1 MTDLDHMQYI
11 QKTLPNLPIH
21 SFHQDESG
29 WDNVAILINDEWLF
43 RFPRKVEYAKKIP
56 REKQLYEVLSPM
68 LQTQQIEVPNY
79 HILYKNKVDTIPV
92 CSYYKI
98 IHGKPFKP
106 SYLHNLSINEKT
118 KIVTQL
124 ASFLAAFHTVP
135 ITLAK
140 EWGFQVE
147 QTPEYWKKLY
157 MKLKHYLFT
166 TFTIEET
173 KRLNTLFQTFFE
185 QLYTS
190 SSPQTVIHADLT
202 HNHILFHPL
211 LRHIA
216 GIIDIGDAQIGDP
229 AFDFAGLYADYGHA
243 FTLEVYEEYTSLT
256 NRTDTTFFERIISFY
271 QYSPILHDLVYGFET
286 NDSKMI
292 ENNTKRLLH
301 VLRGIR

>member
-1 MTDLDHMQYI
+1 MQYI
-11 QKTLPNLPIH
+11 RKTLPNLPIH

-29 WDNVAILINDEWLF
+29 WDNVAIMINDEWLF

-56 REKQLYEVLSPM
+56 REKQLYDVLAPM

-79 HILYKNKVDTIPV
+79 HILYENKEDTIPV

-98 IHGKPFKP
+98 IHGKPFTP
-106 SYLHNLSINEKT
+106 SYLHNLSIHEKT

-124 ASFLAAFHTVP
+124 ATFLAAFHTVP

-140 EWGFQVE
+140 EWGFQVG
-147 QTPEYWKKLY
+147 QTAEYWKELY
-157 MKLKHYLFT
+157 TKLKHYLFT

-173 KRLNTLFQTFFE
+173 KRLNTLFQTFLE

-190 SSPQTVIHADLT
+190 SSSHTVIHADLA

-211 LRHIA
+211 LRYIT

-243 FTLEVYEEYTSLT
+243 FTLEVYEEYTALT
-256 NRTDTTFFERIISFY
+256 NRKDTTFLKRIISFY
-271 QYSPILHDLVYGFET
+271 QYSPILHDLIHGFET

-292 ENNTKRLLH
+292 ENNQKRLLH
-301 VLRGIR
+301 VLMGIR

>member
-1 MTDLDHMQYI
+1 MTYYMQYI
-11 QKTLPNLPIH
+11 RKTLPNLPIH

-29 WDNVAILINDEWLF
+29 WDNIAILINDEWLF

-68 LQTQQIEVPNY
+68 LQIQQIEVPNY
-79 HILYKNKVDTIPV
+79 HILYENKIDTTPV
-92 CSYYKI
+92 CSYYKM

-147 QTPEYWKKLY
+147 QTAEYWKKLH
-157 MKLKHYLFT
+157 MKLQHYLFT

-173 KRLNTLFQTFFE
+173 KQLNRLFQTFLE

-190 SSPQTVIHADLT
+190 SSLQTVIHADLT
-202 HNHILFHPL
+202 HKHILFHPL
-211 LRHIA
+211 LKHIA

-229 AFDFAGLYADYGHA
+229 AFDFAGLYADYGHI
-243 FTLEVYEEYTSLT
+243 FTLEVYEEYATLT
-256 NRTDTTFFERIISFY
+256 NNKDATFFERIISFY
-271 QYSPILHDLVYGFET
+271 QYSPILHNLVYGFET

-292 ENNTKRLLH
+292 ENTQERLLH

>member
-1 MTDLDHMQYI
+1 MQYI
-11 QKTLPNLPIH
+11 QKTLPTFPIH

-56 REKQLYEVLSPM
+56 LEKQLYEVLAPT
-68 LQTQQIEVPNY
+68 LQIQKIEVPNY
-79 HILYKNKVDTIPV
+79 HILYENKTDTIPV
-92 CSYYKI
+92 CSYYKM

-135 ITLAK
+135 IKLAK

-147 QTPEYWKKLY
+147 QTAEYWKELY
-157 MKLKHYLFT
+157 MKLKHYLFA

-173 KRLNTLFQTFFE
+173 KQLHELFQTFLE
-185 QLYTS
+185 PLYTS
-190 SSPQTVIHADLT
+190 SFSQTVIHADLT

-211 LRHIA
+211 LRHIV

-243 FTLEVYEEYTSLT
+243 FTLEVYEEYTALT
-256 NRTDTTFFERIISFY
+256 HSKDTTFFERIVSFY
-271 QYSPILHDLVYGFET
+271 QYSPILHNLLNGFDT
-286 NDSKMI
+286 
-292 ENNTKRLLH
+292 NNTKIIEANQQKLLH
-301 VLRGIR
+301 VLKGMR